1 MTIKNQYIENLKKE
15 DFSFYGYP
23 IKYTL
28 KDYENILDKIKNKSK
43 KTKEILSIY
52 HFGEL
57 KAPGISDIDLIFV
70 LNENCKLPALLKKHY
85 IDNDSK
91 YLIFHP
97 FLIFTENIM
106 ENIKYIYPN
115 SKYIRIYGKDIC
127 LYEPSKSELK
137 KIKTYLIIDTVL
149 RHFPVDYLY
158 ILLSK
163 RVNIRMVLLRFN
175 ALKNT
180 LNMFKDISGKEK
192 LSWNNFSKNVG
203 YIRKNW
209 FNLNKDLREYKLL
222 SLAKEAVYISTDFL
236 KEVDIFLSKN
246 EVNIV
251 DVKQDNVLFRGTK
264 NRISFVKDWEA
275 EKSMDQLINH
285 FLSYKNFY
293 SILPISFLKHLCCYS
308 SLNGRLS
315 MYIRKRLNV
324 KCLQNNIEPTLR
336 KRIQILNAQ
345 VEYANELKHS
355 HYPCFFPLG
364 YKTEKGFKNKLIL
377 LFVIVTSSSIF
388 RRILF
393 YYRGILR
400 KHS

>member
-1 MTIKNQYIENLKKE
+1 MAIKNKYIDNLKKE

-23 IKYTL
+23 IKFAL
-28 KDYENILDKIKNKSK
+28 KDYENVLDKIKNKAR

-52 HFGEL
+52 HFGEV

-70 LNENCKLPALLKKHY
+70 LKENCKLPALLKKHY

-115 SKYIRIYGKDIC
+115 SKYIRIYGKEIS

-149 RHFPVDYLY
+149 RHFPVDHLY
-158 ILLSK
+158 VLLSK
-163 RVNIRMVLLRFN
+163 RVNIRMILLRFN
-175 ALKNT
+175 ALKYT

-192 LSWNNFSKNVG
+192 SSWNNFSKNVD

-209 FNLNKDLREYKLL
+209 FNLNKDLREHKLL
-222 SLAKEAVYISTDFL
+222 DLIKEAAYISTDLL

-246 EVNIV
+246 KHNIV
-251 DVKQDNVLFRGTK
+251 DVRQNNILFRGNK
-264 NRISFVKDWEA
+264 NRISFVKDWDA
-275 EKSMDQLINH
+275 EKSMNQLINH
-285 FLSYKNFY
+285 FLLYKNFY
-293 SILPISFLKHLCCYS
+293 SILPISLLKHLCCYS
-308 SLNGRLS
+308 ILDGRLS
-315 MYIRKRLNV
+315 RYIRKRLNV
-324 KCLQNNIEPTLR
+324 RCVQNNIEPALR
-336 KRIQILNAQ
+336 KRIQNLNAQ

-364 YKTEKGFKNKLIL
+364 YKTEKGFKNKLML
-377 LFVIVTSSSIF
+377 LFVIVTSSSFF

-393 YYRGILR
+393 YYRGILG